1 MSALNL
7 TFNELCLR
15 DCEQQTDKQAA
26 QSQMESFVSVL
37 LTFDTWLK
45 DTKGRFWDNLLLRS
59 SVSLYDAEMRLAK
72 DYPLQESIHHLEQ
85 RKRDFFLAVATR
97 TPLYDPFSEHDD
109 ATRHAESE
117 ILLDQIS
124 AAGLS
129 AAHAFQ
135 GVAVS
140 FLTTERWET
149 HCIVAK
155 LQRLN
160 EQGELHTEEAKIHH
174 ASKEEHVDALK
185 ESLQN
190 SCLPPLQM
198 GRDLS
203 GRFNRFFPY
212 LIWSKESEQSISQ
225 MGGGKLFDQII
236 DRLTELNHYAEQR
249 PSGQFDIRHPTLKDA
264 SDESD
269 NVKHD
274 PHLCSQRR
282 FSAPEGNAYE
292 CFWHL
297 KLGNGRRIHFFPIP
311 EKKEIFVG
319 YIGKHLPL

>member
-7 TFNELCLR
+7 AFNELCLR

-26 QSQMESFVSVL
+26 HSQMESFVSVL
-37 LTFDTWLK
+37 LAFDTWLK
-45 DTKGRFWDNLLLRS
+45 DTRGRYWNSLLLRS
-59 SVSLYDAEMRLAK
+59 SVSFYDAETRLAK

-85 RKRDFFLAVATR
+85 RKRDFLLSFATR
-97 TPLYDPFSEHDD
+97 TPIYDPSSEHGD

-117 ILLDQIS
+117 ISLDQRS

-129 AAHAFQ
+129 AAHAFR

-140 FLTTERWET
+140 FPTAERWET
-149 HCIVAK
+149 HCITAT
-155 LQRLN
+155 LQRFS

-174 ASKEEHVDALK
+174 ASKEAHIDALK

-190 SCLPPLQM
+190 NCLPPPQI

-203 GRFNRFFPY
+203 GQFDRFFPY

-225 MGGGKLFDQII
+225 MGGGKLFGQTV
-236 DRLTELNHYAEQR
+236 DRLADLNHYAEQR
-249 PSGQFDIRHPTLKDA
+249 QAGEFDIQHPTLKDA

-269 NVKHD
+269 SVKNN
-274 PHLCSQRR
+274 PHLRSKRR
-282 FSAPEGNAYE
+282 FSAPEGSTYE

-297 KLGNGRRIHFFPIP
+297 KLGNGRRIHFFPLP
-311 EKKEIFVG
+311 QKKEIFVG